1 MTTTEKVAELI
12 LKAKKGKLA
21 KEEVTAEAV
30 LRDDLKFDSLGM
42 TELLVLTED
51 CFKLQFSIKEALSV
65 KTVGEMVALIDA
77 RLAAA

>member
-12 LKAKKGKLA
+12 LKAKKGKLS

-65 KTVGEMVALIDA
+65 KTVGEMVALIDT
-77 RLAAA
+77 RLGA

>member
-12 LKAKKGKLA
+12 LKAKKGKLP
-21 KEEVTAEAV
+21 KEEVTAEAA

-77 RLAAA
+77 RLGA

>member
-1 MTTTEKVAELI
+1 MTTIEKVAELI
-12 LKAKKGKLA
+12 LKAKKGKLS

-77 RLAAA
+77 RLGA

>member
-12 LKAKKGKLA
+12 LKAKKGKLS
-21 KEEVTAEAV
+21 KEEVTAEAA

-77 RLAAA
+77 RLGA